1 MNKIILGIIEK
12 RLTKIGIGRLELTMK
27 NKKVRKN
34 GIGVIGALTIIFLV
48 LKITNNITWPWIW
61 VLSPIWI
68 TAILI
73 IVIFA
78 TILICGRIKK
88 GKW

>member
-1 MNKIILGIIEK
+1 MILGIIEK
-12 RLTKIGIGRLELTMK
+12 RLTKIEICRLELTMK